1 MSLGRVHTI
10 DTEPSADSSV
20 EAPGDVNAPH
30 ARAGGRRLL
39 PRILRLTFAPESLE
53 RLYQSYFRRQRQE
66 NLLVLALFAA
76 LFNGFIIIMC
86 AVVYTEDKLAMVVVA
101 AVGLAADAVLY
112 ALCRL
117 QKLPASAVSR
127 GAVPYILW
135 LMIAVHVL
143 CYMGLNYE
151 RFPQASDSVGWQAF
165 FSFSS
170 FLTLPLNL
178 VPMLLLTA
186 LSCGVHTLVLGV
198 TVAQR
203 FDENLHGPMLVRQVK
218 TALSRATVN
227 LLAYSL
233 IKMDGKESNA
243 DVLHCHFVF
252 KNITAEPLKFH
263 VLFPQLSSAP
273 KVISYMRVILHITA
287 VVGWIIS
294 TISHFCTNLTA
305 RITHFSAQYRPNS

>member
-1 MSLGRVHTI
+1 MSLNRVHTT
-10 DTEPSADSSV
+10 DTEQSAEYSV
-20 EAPGDVNAPH
+20 EYSVEVPSDPGHGV
-30 ARAGGRRLL
+30 GRTREVTVVQSSCCRCL
-39 PRILRLTFAPESLE
+39 PRAVRLTFTPESLE
-53 RLYQSYFRRQRQE
+53 RLYQNYFRRQRQE
-66 NLLVLALFAA
+66 NLLVLAVFAA
-76 LFNGFIIIMC
+76 LFNSFIIIMC

-117 QKLPASAVSR
+117 QKLPASPVSR

-170 FLTLPLNL
+170 FLMLPLNL
-178 VPMLLLTA
+178 VPLLLLTA

-203 FDENLHGPMLVRQVK
+203 FEDNLQGPMLVRQVNM
-218 TALSRATVN
+218 ALNKVVN
-227 LLAYSL
+227 
-233 IKMDGKESNA
+233 DKEA
-243 DVLHCHFVF
+243 A
-252 KNITAEPLKFH
+252 I
-263 VLFPQLSSAP
+263 
-273 KVISYMRVILHITA
+273 
-287 VVGWIIS
+287 
-294 TISHFCTNLTA
+294 
-305 RITHFSAQYRPNS
+305 